1 MIEREHYLICLAEEC
16 NEVGQRVHKA
26 LRFGLSEIQAGQPLT
41 NAERIVEELK
51 DLLAVAEI
59 CYQTGLIG
67 NYFPLNEELDA
78 KERKIKKFFAISR
91 EQGTLTDG
99 L

>member
-1 MIEREHYLICLAEEC
+1 VIEKEHYLICLAEEC

-26 LRFGLSEIQAGQPLT
+26 LRFGLMEVQAGQNLT

-51 DLLAVAEI
+51 DLLSVAELLYREGMI
-59 CYQTGLIG
+59 D
-67 NYFPLNEELDA
+67 NYVPSTRVINTKEE
-78 KERKIKKFFAISR
+78 KIKKFFAISR

-99 L
+99 